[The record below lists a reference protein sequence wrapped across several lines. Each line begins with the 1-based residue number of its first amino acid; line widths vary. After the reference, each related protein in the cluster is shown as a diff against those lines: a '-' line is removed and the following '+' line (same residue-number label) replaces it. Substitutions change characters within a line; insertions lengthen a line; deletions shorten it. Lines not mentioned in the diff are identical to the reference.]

1 MSVLEGL
8 EVMSLVYSN
17 DDYIHYFASKSR
29 GFVKIMSG
37 RTGVPHSIQITS
49 LKCTP
54 SFENPAKPIQSDFYT
69 ALWSIG
75 ELREEVWGL
84 IVDK

>member
-29 GFVKIMSG
+29 GFVKIVP
-37 RTGVPHSIQITS
+37 GVCHSIQITS

-54 SFENPAKPIQSDFYT
+54 SFETPAKPIQSDFYT

-84 IVDK
+84 IFDK

>member
-29 GFVKIMSG
+29 GFVKIVP
-37 RTGVPHSIQITS
+37 GVPHSIQITS

-75 ELREEVWGL
+75 ELREEILGL
-84 IVDK
+84 IFDK